1 MKKNASTI
9 LIVCVFLCGLV
20 LFLYPSVS
28 NFYNESKNGGLI
40 DDYISQTQ
48 GMSKQDYTAA
58 WEAARLYNEN
68 MRNPETL
75 EKLGL
80 DYENVLNTYGGGIMG
95 YLEIPKIRV
104 SLVIVHDVDEDELQD
119 SVGHMK
125 ETALPVGGKGTHA
138 AMAGHSGL
146 PSAKLLTNLEVLE
159 PGDMFYIHVL
169 GERLDYRV
177 DQIAVVEPNDR
188 SLLQPDPDKDLV
200 TLITCTPYG
209 INSHRLLVRDVRVSA
224 DTPVEG
230 EYVYIGNE
238 LQVIKPILLV
248 PGAMVALG
256 LAAGM
261 IYGAAKLIFRRKG
274 KHRALLLSWH
284 QQRRMVQGPLL

>member
-209 INSHRLLVRDVRVSA
+209 INSHRLLVRGVRVSA

-274 KHRALLLSWH
+274 KHRAE
-284 QQRRMVQGPLL
+284 

>member
-48 GMSKQDYTAA
+48 GMSKRDYTAA

-68 MRNPETL
+68 MMNPQAL

-80 DYENVLNTYGGGIMG
+80 DYENVLNPYGGGIMG

-188 SLLQPDPDKDLV
+188 SLLQTDPDKDFV

-209 INSHRLLVRDVRVSA
+209 INSHRLLVRGVRVSA
-224 DTPVEG
+224 DAPVEG

-274 KHRALLLSWH
+274 KHRAE
-284 QQRRMVQGPLL
+284 

>member
-68 MRNPETL
+68 MRNPQAL
-75 EKLGL
+75 EELGL
-80 DYENVLNTYGGGIMG
+80 EYENVLNPYGGGIMG

-188 SLLQPDPDKDLV
+188 SLLQTDPDKDLV

-209 INSHRLLVRDVRVSA
+209 INSHRLLVRGVRVSA
-224 DTPVEG
+224 DAPVEG

-274 KHRALLLSWH
+274 KHRAE
-284 QQRRMVQGPLL
+284 

>member
-9 LIVCVFLCGLV
+9 LIVCVFLCGLI

-28 NFYNESKNGGLI
+28 NFYNESKNSTLI
-40 DDYISQTQ
+40 DDYIDQTQ

-58 WEAARLYNEN
+58 WEAARLYNAN
-68 MRNPETL
+68 MRDEEAL
-75 EKLGL
+75 KRLGL
-80 DYENVLNTYGGGIMG
+80 DYESVLNPYGGGIMG

-159 PGDMFYIHVL
+159 LGDMFYIHVL

-177 DQIAVVEPNDR
+177 DNIAVVEPNDR
-188 SLLQPDPDKDLV
+188 SLLQTEADKDYV
-200 TLITCTPYG
+200 TLVTCTPYG
-209 INSHRLLVRDVRVSA
+209 INSHRLLVRGTRVSA
-224 DTPVEG
+224 DTPVQG
-230 EYVYIGNE
+230 EYVYIANE

-256 LAAGM
+256 LAAGV
-261 IYGAAKLIFRRKG
+261 IYGAAKLIKRRKE
-274 KHRALLLSWH
+274 KHHAE
-284 QQRRMVQGPLL
+284 

>member
-68 MRNPETL
+68 MRNPEAL

-80 DYENVLNTYGGGIMG
+80 DYKNVLNPYGGGIMG
-95 YLEIPKIRV
+95 YIEIPKIRV

-188 SLLQPDPDKDLV
+188 SLLQTDPDKDFV

-209 INSHRLLVRDVRVSA
+209 INSHRLLVRGVRVSA
-224 DTPVEG
+224 DAPVEG

-274 KHRALLLSWH
+274 KHRAE
-284 QQRRMVQGPLL
+284 

>member
-68 MRNPETL
+68 MRNPQAL
-75 EKLGL
+75 EELGL
-80 DYENVLNTYGGGIMG
+80 EYENVLNPYGGGIMG

-188 SLLQPDPDKDLV
+188 SLLQTDPDKDLV

-209 INSHRLLVRDVRVSA
+209 INSHRLLVRGVRVSA

-274 KHRALLLSWH
+274 KHRAE
-284 QQRRMVQGPLL
+284 

>member
-9 LIVCVFLCGLV
+9 LIVCVFLCGLI

-28 NFYNESKNGGLI
+28 NFYNESKNSTLI
-40 DDYISQTQ
+40 DDYITQTQ
-48 GMSKQDYTAA
+48 GMSKRDYTAA
-58 WEAARLYNEN
+58 WEAARLYNAN
-68 MRNPETL
+68 MRDEEAL
-75 EKLGL
+75 KRLGL
-80 DYENVLNTYGGGIMG
+80 DYESVLNPYGGGIMG

-159 PGDMFYIHVL
+159 LGDMFYIHVL

-177 DQIAVVEPNDR
+177 DNIAVVEPNDR
-188 SLLQPDPDKDLV
+188 SLLQTEADKDYV
-200 TLITCTPYG
+200 TLVTCTPYG
-209 INSHRLLVRDVRVSA
+209 INSHRLLVRGTRVSA
-224 DTPVEG
+224 DTPVQG
-230 EYVYIGNE
+230 ECVYIANE

-256 LAAGM
+256 LAAGV
-261 IYGAAKLIFRRKG
+261 IYGAAKLIKGRKE
-274 KHRALLLSWH
+274 KHHAE
-284 QQRRMVQGPLL
+284 

>member
-68 MRNPETL
+68 MRNPQAL
-75 EKLGL
+75 EELGL
-80 DYENVLNTYGGGIMG
+80 EYENVLNPYGGGIMG

-125 ETALPVGGKGTHA
+125 ETALPVGGKGTHS

-188 SLLQPDPDKDLV
+188 SLLQTDPDKDFV

-209 INSHRLLVRDVRVSA
+209 INSHRLLVRGVRVSA

-261 IYGAAKLIFRRKG
+261 IYGVAKLIFRRKG
-274 KHRALLLSWH
+274 KHRAE
-284 QQRRMVQGPLL
+284 

>member
-68 MRNPETL
+68 MRNPEAL

-80 DYENVLNTYGGGIMG
+80 DYKNVLNPYGGGIMG
-95 YLEIPKIRV
+95 YIEIPKIRV

-177 DQIAVVEPNDR
+177 DQIAVVESNDR
-188 SLLQPDPDKDLV
+188 SLLQTDPDKDFV

-209 INSHRLLVRDVRVSA
+209 INSHRLLVRGVRVSA

-274 KHRALLLSWH
+274 KHRAE
-284 QQRRMVQGPLL
+284 

>member
-1 MKKNASTI
+1 
-9 LIVCVFLCGLV
+9 
-20 LFLYPSVS
+20 
-28 NFYNESKNGGLI
+28 
-40 DDYISQTQ
+40 
-48 GMSKQDYTAA
+48 MSKQDYTAA

-68 MRNPETL
+68 MRNPEAL

-80 DYENVLNTYGGGIMG
+80 DYENVLNPYGGGIMG

-188 SLLQPDPDKDLV
+188 SLLQTDPDKDFV

-209 INSHRLLVRDVRVSA
+209 INSHRLLVRGVRVSA

-274 KHRALLLSWH
+274 KHRAE
-284 QQRRMVQGPLL
+284 

>member
-68 MRNPETL
+68 MRNPEAL

-80 DYENVLNTYGGGIMG
+80 DYKNVLNPYGGGIMG
-95 YLEIPKIRV
+95 YIEIPKIRV

-188 SLLQPDPDKDLV
+188 SLLQTDPDKDLV

-209 INSHRLLVRDVRVSA
+209 INSHRLLVRGVRVSA

-274 KHRALLLSWH
+274 KHRAE
-284 QQRRMVQGPLL
+284 